1 MRDFFFLHQANVSDP
16 TGDQRITAFN
26 EAAEAMLG
34 KNVADIGQMFEYD
47 KTAYT
52 QMFEEVKFKTFVFK
66 FRTKME
72 TYNVSKISYPA
83 VSDSRLIW

>member
-1 MRDFFFLHQANVSDP
+1 MSDP

-34 KNVADIGQMFEYD
+34 KNVADIGRMFEYD

-52 QMFEEVKFKTFVFK
+52 QLFEEVKFRTFVFK

-72 TYNVSKISYPA
+72 TYNVSIIMFSCSSSSG
-83 VSDSRLIW
+83 VTC

>member
-1 MRDFFFLHQANVSDP
+1 
-16 TGDQRITAFN
+16 
-26 EAAEAMLG
+26 MLG
-34 KNVADIGQMFEYD
+34 RNVADIGQMFEYD

-72 TYNVSKISYPA
+72 TYNVSHIS
-83 VSDSRLIW
+83 